1 MNGETLAEGTSDTAP
16 DEKPFEIGRV
26 LADTFALIGERSLTV
41 LGIALIVTV
50 PSQLL
55 KAAMPLVVATWHI
68 TSDRTGFFTG
78 AILVGIVAGLMSVF
92 GQAALV
98 RAALAQREGIRLGF
112 LETLSPALARLPA
125 ILAVALLGMLATVIG
140 LLFVVVPGV
149 LVSMMLYVSGPVL
162 IAEDTGVINALRR
175 SRALTRN
182 LLGSIFLLM
191 LAAGLGNGAVALLGG
206 WLGEIFFQTD
216 DLDYPFSVG
225 PFLYSSLLDLLIAA
239 FSTTLVCTL
248 YAVLLERQGGA
259 RQDHLHRI
267 FE

>member
-1 MNGETLAEGTSDTAP
+1 MSVETIDASDTAA

-41 LGIALIVTV
+41 FGIALIVTV

-68 TSDRTGFFTG
+68 TDYRMGFFTG
-78 AILVGIVAGLMSVF
+78 AILGGLVAGIMNVF
-92 GQAALV
+92 GQGALV
-98 RAALAQREGIRLGF
+98 RAALAQREGTRLGF

-125 ILAVALLGMLATVIG
+125 LLAVALLSMLATMVG
-140 LLFVVVPGV
+140 FLLLVVPGV
-149 LVSMMLYVSGPVL
+149 LVTMMLYASGPVL

-206 WLGEIFFQTD
+206 WLGKIFFQTG
-216 DLDYPFSVG
+216 DLDYPFSLG

-239 FSTTLVCTL
+239 FSTALVCTL
-248 YAVLLERQGGA
+248 YAVLLERQSGT